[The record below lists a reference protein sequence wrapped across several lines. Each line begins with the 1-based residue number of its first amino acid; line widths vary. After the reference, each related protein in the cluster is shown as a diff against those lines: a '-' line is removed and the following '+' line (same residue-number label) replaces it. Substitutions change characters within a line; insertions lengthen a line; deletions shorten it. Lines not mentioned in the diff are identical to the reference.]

1 MAERGTK
8 GGMAVKKV
16 LSAKW
21 LYYLLAIASLGLLL
35 GANFKWRPF

>member
-21 LYYLLAIASLGLLL
+21 LYYLLAIADTTGK
-35 GANFKWRPF
+35 GRRR